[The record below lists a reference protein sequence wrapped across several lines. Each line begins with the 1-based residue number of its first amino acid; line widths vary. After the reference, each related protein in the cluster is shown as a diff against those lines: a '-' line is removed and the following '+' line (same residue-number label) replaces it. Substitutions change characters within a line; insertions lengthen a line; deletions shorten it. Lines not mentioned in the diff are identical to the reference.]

1 MFVSSI
7 QQAKECTLGVAISG
21 QTVESCSMNP
31 KVSVIILGHN
41 ASAHYQECLNS
52 ILRQTFRDF
61 EVIWVDSAS
70 LDDSVQKI
78 HAKFP
83 RVKIVALTANS
94 GYRRATNIGAHEAKG
109 NYLVICNQDMRMD
122 RNWLAQMVEC
132 VEADRTV
139 GIVAPK
145 ILMFDD
151 AQVINE
157 AGNTLHFAG
166 LYGSRGLGA
175 SAAEYSISEPV
186 ATMSGCCF
194 LIRRNLWLKM
204 GGFSEDF
211 DQLDTGWHAS
221 FEDVDLAWRSQLA
234 GFRIMFCASALAYHK
249 YESKGM
255 ISSRFCAYEWGRY
268 LVVLRNYELRT
279 LILLVPLLACLEMGT
294 LFYTV
299 QKGVPWLLAKARV
312 IRWFVT
318 NPRQLGQMRHLVQ
331 RMRRVRDTVI
341 VKRMNSTINISHVI
355 SNSGFSAFLQNV
367 LDIIS
372 RAYYRFLLFS
382 IRALE

>member
-1 MFVSSI
+1 
-7 QQAKECTLGVAISG
+7 
-21 QTVESCSMNP
+21 MNP
-31 KVSVIILGHN
+31 KVSILILGHN
-41 ASAHYQECLNS
+41 ANVHYQECLNS
-52 ILRQTFRDF
+52 IFCQTFQDF
-61 EVIWVDSAS
+61 EVTWVDSAS
-70 LDDSVQKI
+70 VDNSVQKI

-83 RVKIVALTANS
+83 KVKIVALTTNA
-94 GYRRATNIGAHEAKG
+94 GYRRAANIGAHYATG
-109 NYLVICNQDMRMD
+109 NYLVFCNQDMRMD

-132 VEADRTV
+132 VDADWTV

-145 ILMFDD
+145 ILMYDN

-157 AGNTLHFAG
+157 AGNTLHYAG

-175 SAAEYSISEPV
+175 SAAEYSISELM

-194 LIRRNLWLKM
+194 LIRRNLWLEM

-211 DQLDTGWHAS
+211 DRLDTGWHAS

-234 GFRIMFCASALAYHK
+234 GFIVMFCASALAYHK

-255 ISSRFCAYEWGRY
+255 ISSRFCSYEWGRY

-294 LFYTV
+294 LFYAV

-312 IRWFVT
+312 IRWFIT
-318 NPRQLGQMRHLVQ
+318 NARQLGQMRHQVQ
-331 RMRRVRDTVI
+331 KMRRVRDTVI
-341 VKRMNSTINISHVI
+341 VKRMNSTIDIFHVL
-355 SNSGFSAFLQNV
+355 SNRGFSPLLQNAW
-367 LDIIS
+367 DIIS
-372 RAYYRFLLFS
+372 RAYYRILLFS
-382 IRALE
+382 LGAQE